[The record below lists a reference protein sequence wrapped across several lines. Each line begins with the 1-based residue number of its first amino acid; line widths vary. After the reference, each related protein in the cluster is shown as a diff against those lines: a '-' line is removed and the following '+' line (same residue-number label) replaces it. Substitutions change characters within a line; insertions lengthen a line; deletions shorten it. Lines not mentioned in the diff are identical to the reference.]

1 MTKNYRRKSV
11 LALLVIA
18 IVCGGCVT
26 AQPTLDSTTNDPTV
40 FESISTADPWGTSS
54 LQTSIT
60 LAPGATTSEGVT
72 DLSVV
77 TANGSSFYTTTV
89 DAGQTS
95 VTLPLPM
102 GTSQIIATNTINGTT
117 VGTAN
122 VTVSGNTYP

>member
-1 MTKNYRRKSV
+1 MTGNYRRRSV
-11 LALLVIA
+11 LVLLAIA
-18 IVCGGCVT
+18 VACGGCIT
-26 AQPTLDSTTNDPTV
+26 TQPTLDSTTTDPAV
-40 FESISTADPWGTSS
+40 FESISTGDSWGTSS
-54 LQTSIT
+54 LQTSVT

-77 TANGSSFYTTTV
+77 TANGSSFYTTSL

-102 GTSQIIATNTINGTT
+102 GSSQIIATNTVNGTT